1 MTTATQVSERN
12 SLRLMC
18 LAGFASMASMR
29 MCDPMLL
36 ELGQEF
42 QVSTGE
48 ASSVVS
54 AFAVAYGVLQ
64 LFYGPLGDRFG
75 KQRVISLAVL
85 VCAVLSGITAMASN
99 LTVLVLM
106 RAAMGAAAAGII
118 PLSMAWVGDHVTY
131 ERRQETLAKLMGATV
146 TGMMVGL
153 WFGGFAAETLGWRTA
168 FVAMSGMF
176 AVAGCFVAQAME
188 PPAVFG
194 RSARQQFGCLFGQYL
209 EALVGTT
216 RAASVVRDSH
226 RGGIGVRHHGL
237 YAHPFASALR
247 FDRGGRRLGHDA
259 LRRGGL
265 AL

>member
-85 VCAVLSGITAMASN
+85 VCAILSGITAMASN

-118 PLSMAWVGDHVTY
+118 PLSMAWVGDHVPY

-176 AVAGCFVAQAME
+176 AVA
-188 PPAVFG
+188 AVLLL
-194 RSARQQFGCLFGQYL
+194 RQ
-209 EALVGTT
+209 
-216 RAASVVRDSH
+216 
-226 RGGIGVRHHGL
+226 
-237 YAHPFASALR
+237 
-247 FDRGGRRLGHDA
+247 
-259 LRRGGL
+259 
-265 AL
+265 